1 MKIQCN
7 KTNNINFVNK
17 TKFQDQAL
25 IRGSNE
31 SILKEWVPNHFN
43 NFYMHDV
50 DLFLYAQKSDE
61 VISVEHNR
69 TRG

>member
-43 NFYMHDV
+43 NSHMHDV
-50 DLFLYAQKSDE
+50 DLFLYIQKGE
-61 VISVEHNR
+61 VEIGVEHKKD
-69 TRG
+69 

>member
-43 NFYMHDV
+43 NSHMHDV

-61 VISVEHNR
+61 VIGVEHNR